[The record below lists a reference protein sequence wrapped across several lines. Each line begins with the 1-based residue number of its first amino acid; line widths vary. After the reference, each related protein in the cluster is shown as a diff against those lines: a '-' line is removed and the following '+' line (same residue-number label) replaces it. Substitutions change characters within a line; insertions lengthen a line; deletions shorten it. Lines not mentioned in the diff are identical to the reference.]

1 MNRRKQAVSYKDKE
15 FIKYNKIAE
24 FYKMDLC
31 AIGAM
36 NVVYIT
42 ESDDCYPRNK
52 TLLAQKLVKFI
63 ALSML
68 NFLSSASRYVR
79 TIFSPRSKYKGRFR
93 NTPRVKSIWNFEII
107 LS

>member
-1 MNRRKQAVSYKDKE
+1 
-15 FIKYNKIAE
+15 
-24 FYKMDLC
+24 MDLC
-31 AIGAM
+31 AIRAM

-63 ALSML
+63 VLSML
-68 NFLSSASRYVR
+68 NFLSSASRYIR

-93 NTPRVKSIWNFEII
+93 NTRRIKSVWNFEII